1 MEIATSQ
8 DKGVNVVRL
17 SGRFDAQSAGQVD
30 EGLQKAVADGGNT
43 LVIDMSCVEYISSA
57 GLRVLLS
64 TAKRLNSSA
73 GKLALCGLQP
83 YVLEVFDVAGFT
95 SIFRIQPDVMAAL
108 DGF

>member
-8 DKGVNVVRL
+8 EKGVNVVRL

-30 EGLQKAVADGGNT
+30 EGLQKAVADGGNK
-43 LVIDMSCVEYISSA
+43 LVIDMSSVEYISSA
-57 GLRVLLS
+57 GLRILLS
-64 TAKRLNSSA
+64 TAKRINASA

-95 SIFRIQPDVMAAL
+95 SIFQIQPNAAAAL
-108 DGF
+108 EGF